1 MKVKK
6 LITVVAAFAAAIS
19 LQAQTATYNDTVR
32 TKTWSVYVQGGV
44 GGYHGMRGVQYDGK
58 SYVAPQT
65 SLGVNYTIKPW
76 WRVGMNLNYIYL
88 KSADKGAV
96 TETSSKNYTVEGQAG
111 ILNTTSVRLQN
122 RNMNHILGAD
132 LNVDFNIMDIW
143 HNRNLQKF
151 NLWAGTGIGYIHG
164 WNRNSN
170 TWAVNEEC
178 VAQGDTYFNIYNHSY
193 LSSKQLNGSS
203 NALYIPITVS
213 AEYDVHPKLTI
224 GVQGQYKCMP
234 QDKIGTPKGI
244 WSAGV
249 VIRYN
254 FIGKSKGMKSYKQR
268 YHETLAQ
275 LYASQ
280 SSLEQC
286 NTESAKQKETISN
299 LEDEIS
305 KKVCPPVIEV
315 KKPEIQ
321 GTTIYFDNNSVAL
334 DLQSKQAIKEM
345 AERLKASG
353 ETMVIMTGSA
363 NTIGAASY
371 NMRLSEGRIKTV
383 RKALLKAG
391 VQTNQISEE
400 HAIGEKGMTA
410 DKACRRVIIAIK

>member
-1 MKVKK
+1 
-6 LITVVAAFAAAIS
+6 
-19 LQAQTATYNDTVR
+19 
-32 TKTWSVYVQGGV
+32 VYVQGGV
-44 GGYHGMRGVQYDGK
+44 GGCHDMRGVQYDGK
-58 SYVAPQT
+58 SYIAPQT
-65 SLGVNYTIKPW
+65 SLGVNYNIKPW

-88 KSADKGAV
+88 KSADKGTV
-96 TETSSKNYTVEGQAG
+96 TETSNKNYTIEERTGV
-111 ILNTTSVRLQN
+111 LNTTSVRLQN
-122 RNMNHILGAD
+122 RNMNHMLGAD

-143 HNRNLQKF
+143 HNRKLQKL
-151 NLWAGTGIGYIHG
+151 NVWAGTGIGYIHG
-164 WNRNSN
+164 WDRNSS
-170 TWAVNEEC
+170 TWAVSEEC
-178 VAQGDTYFNIYNHSY
+178 IAQGGEYFNIYNHTY
-193 LSSKQLNGSS
+193 LSSKQINGTS
-203 NALYIPITVS
+203 NALYIPLTLS
-213 AEYDVHPKLTI
+213 AEYDVHPKLTL

-286 NTESAKQKETISN
+286 TTESAKQKETISN
-299 LEDEIS
+299 LEAENS
-305 KKVCPPVIEV
+305 KKVCAPVEI
-315 KKPEIQ
+315 KKPEVQ
-321 GTTIYFDNNSVAL
+321 GTIIYFDNNSVAL
-334 DLQSKQAIKEM
+334 DLQSQQSIKEM
-345 AERLKASG
+345 AERLKTSG

-371 NMRLSEGRIKTV
+371 NMHLSEGRIKIV
-383 RKALLKAG
+383 REALLKAG
-391 VQTNQISEE
+391 VQMNQISEE
-400 HAIGEKGMTA
+400 NAIGEKGMTA